1 MKNILLLIMALSMAY
16 PSYSQSGKS
25 KNKKIRVENPY
36 EISVLG
42 VDNQP
47 GISLS
52 AVVYQNP
59 TDNYFELIV
68 NDEQTSLNYEA
79 NLYDSSGNLLKHHF
93 IIEMYTII
101 PIENLSNGTYYLKIL
116 NKGELMK
123 IFQIVKK

>member
-1 MKNILLLIMALSMAY
+1 MKNIFFLIIILSIVS
-16 PSYSQSGKS
+16 PSFAQTGKS

-36 EISVLG
+36 EIAVLG

-47 GISLS
+47 GISLT

-68 NDEQTSLNYEA
+68 NDEQTALNYEA
-79 NLYDSSGNLLKHHF
+79 NLYDISGNLLKHHF
-93 IIEMYTII
+93 IVEMYTII
-101 PIENLSNGTYYLKIL
+101 PIDNLSNGTYYLKIS

>member
-1 MKNILLLIMALSMAY
+1 MAY